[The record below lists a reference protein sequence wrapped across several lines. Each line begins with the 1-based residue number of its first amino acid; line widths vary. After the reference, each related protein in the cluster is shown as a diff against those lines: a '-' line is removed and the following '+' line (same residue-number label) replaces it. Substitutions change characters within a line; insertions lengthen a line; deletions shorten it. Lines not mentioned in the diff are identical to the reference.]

1 MITLCA
7 GVQVFDILC
16 VEMGSKW
23 TVLAGSRESTSGVF
37 ELQAELKKPFFQE
50 MLFLLAN
57 N

>member
-7 GVQVFDILC
+7 CVQVFDILC
-16 VEMGSKW
+16 VEMGSEW